1 MVERLI
7 RLAIS
12 ERGQDMVEYAMVTV
26 VISVAVV
33 LATLLADLPGALNV
47 WATDLGSCVADGATC

>member
-1 MVERLI
+1 
-7 RLAIS
+7 
-12 ERGQDMVEYAMVTV
+12 MVEYAMITV

-47 WATDLGSCVADGATC
+47 WATDLGSCVADSATC